1 MPILQVITVNE
12 RYSVVSEGV
21 GGVPC
26 YMDLYTGSFLSCY
39 TGLKGSG
46 SMNDLTV

>member
-1 MPILQVITVNE
+1 MPILQVIMFNE

-21 GGVPC
+21 GVYHGTWICMWV
-26 YMDLYTGSFLSCY
+26 YFLSCY
-39 TGLKGSG
+39 TCLKGSG

>member
-1 MPILQVITVNE
+1 MLILQVITVNE

-26 YMDLYTGSFLSCY
+26 YMALYTGSFLSWY